1 MRFLTAILFAATL
14 HGQQLPADCVVD
26 GFVVNAA
33 TGEPIPRAR
42 VSFNST
48 AGQRA
53 STTDA
58 TGQFSFTGATCG
70 RIQLMAT
77 RPGFLPGTVGGPRPG
92 TAFDPVFLKSGEPY
106 HSPKIALIPQ
116 TVISGKVLD
125 DQGDPLINV
134 HITALTSRVVQGRAT
149 FQNAQMAVTS
159 DLGEYRIPGL
169 QSGKYIICAQPNQGA
184 GGIDPADGYTA
195 LGTQCYPG
203 PPEAGS
209 ALDVR
214 GPDNR
219 VNFTLSRVPTS
230 KIRGSLAGAP
240 RGATVSLVRRNLLL
254 AGATSPARMQPDGTF
269 EFPGVTPGAYMLST
283 DYRDSGKHLM
293 GRLPINVGGGD
304 IDGVVVRLEPG
315 FAITGTVRVE
325 SGQNSTASVPRIN
338 LLVRPSDPMTGNG
351 ALAWSKFHDSFTI
364 SDLGPGSYRIDAAIA
379 PPWYVKRATLA
390 GRDISRE
397 EIALSQSAGP
407 VDVVLSDD
415 SGALEGVLEDAE
427 GKPGTGVVMILQDG
441 RPPRNVATQVDGHFK
456 LAGLAPGEYKISGWD
471 DSQFVEYANP
481 DWMRRNASIVGV
493 TISAGQTAQTRLR
506 RRSAPENR

>member
-14 HGQQLPADCVVD
+14 HGQQVPADCVVD
-26 GFVVNAA
+26 GLVVNAA
-33 TGEPIPRAR
+33 TGEPIPRAH

-53 STTDA
+53 TTTDA

-77 RPGFLPGTVGGPRPG
+77 RPGFLPGTVGGPRRG
-92 TAFDPVFLKSGEPY
+92 TAFDPVFLKSGEPF
-106 HSPKIALIPQ
+106 HAPKIALIPQ

-134 HITALTSRVVQGRAT
+134 RILVLTSRVVQGRPT
-149 FQNAQMAVTS
+149 FQNAQMAATN

-184 GGIDPADGYTA
+184 GGVDLREGSTG

-203 PPEAGS
+203 SAEAGS

-219 VNFTLSRVPTS
+219 VNFTLSPVPTS

-240 RGATVSLVRRNLLL
+240 RGATVSLVRLNLLSS
-254 AGATSPARMQPDGTF
+254 GATTPARMQPDGTF
-269 EFPGVTPGAYMLST
+269 EMLGVTPGFYLLST

-293 GRLPINVGGGD
+293 GRLPINVGGAD

-315 FAITGTVRVE
+315 FSITGTVRME
-325 SGQNSTASVPRIN
+325 SGQNSAAPLPRIN
-338 LLVRPSDPMTGNG
+338 LQVRSSDPTTGNG
-351 ALAWSKFHDSFTI
+351 ALAWSKSRDSFTI
-364 SDLGPGSYRIDAAIA
+364 SELMQGSYRLEATIA

-415 SGALEGVLEDAE
+415 SGAMEGVLEDAE
-427 GKPGTGVVMILQDG
+427 GKPVTGVVMILQDG
-441 RPPRNVATQVDGHFK
+441 LPPRNVATQVDGRFK
-456 LAGLAPGEYKISGWD
+456 LTGLAPGDYKISGWD

-481 DWMRRNASIVGV
+481 DWMRRNASITGV
-493 TISAGQTAQTRLR
+493 AIAAGQTAQTRLR
-506 RRSAPENR
+506 RQSTPENR